1 MLKIITLII
10 ALLVVGLILFVFVAR
25 RIGTTVHVE
34 HTFTASAE
42 TIWALWNAP
51 EAIKQWWGPKDYSA
65 PVIENDLRVGG
76 RFLLSM
82 KSPKGE
88 MFWNTG
94 SYRAIIPHRKIVSG
108 MSFADE
114 HGKPLS
120 GDAIPVPGVWPDEVT
135 ITVEFREMDGKTTVS
150 IMEEGIP
157 LIMKWFA
164 GLGWQQQFDKFE
176 TLLQKPR

>member
-10 ALLVVGLILFVFVAR
+10 ALLVIGLVLFVFVAR
-25 RIGTTVHVE
+25 KISTTVHVE
-34 HTFTASAE
+34 RTFTASAE
-42 TIWALWNAP
+42 KVWALWNDP

-114 HGKPLS
+114 HGKSLS

-150 IMEEGIP
+150 ITEEGIP